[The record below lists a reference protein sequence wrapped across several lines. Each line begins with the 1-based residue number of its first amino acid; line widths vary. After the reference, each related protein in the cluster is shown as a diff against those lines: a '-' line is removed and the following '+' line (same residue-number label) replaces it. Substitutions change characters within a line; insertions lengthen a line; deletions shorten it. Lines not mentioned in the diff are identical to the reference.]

1 MMISNIVET
10 KERESMR
17 LYQVELKVAEKDF
30 FSAYDDFDKDSAY
43 DLIKKYL
50 IYKQDSGIPKDIEI
64 SYSSKERMLTITTQ
78 LYYPEN
84 IHENLTE
91 PE

>member
-1 MMISNIVET
+1 MISSIIET
-10 KERESMR
+10 KERESTR
-17 LYQVELKVAEKDF
+17 LYQVELKVTEKDF

-50 IYKQDSGIPKDIEI
+50 IYKKDDGIPKEIEI
-64 SYSSKERMLTITTQ
+64 SYSSKEKMLTITTQ
-78 LYYPEN
+78 LYYREDTDIN
-84 IHENLTE
+84 STE

>member
-1 MMISNIVET
+1 MISNIVET
-10 KERESMR
+10 KERESTR
-17 LYQVELKVAEKDF
+17 LYQVELKVTEKDF

-50 IYKQDSGIPKDIEI
+50 IYKQDDGIPKQIDI
-64 SYSSKERMLTITTQ
+64 SYSSKEKMLTITTQ
-78 LYYPEN
+78 LYYPEGS
-84 IHENLTE
+84 ENKYSD